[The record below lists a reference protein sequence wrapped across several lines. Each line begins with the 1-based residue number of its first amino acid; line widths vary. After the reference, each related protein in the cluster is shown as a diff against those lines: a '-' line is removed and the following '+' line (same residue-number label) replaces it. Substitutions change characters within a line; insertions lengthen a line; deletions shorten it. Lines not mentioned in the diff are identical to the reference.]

1 MCSMCVYV
9 FFFLYINLKN
19 KRKHS
24 TNTKNKHCSRVELWK
39 IYLTM
44 LTISFD
50 ETMIISIE
58 NRLTCKLILT

>member
-9 FFFLYINLKN
+9 FFFLIHKFKKQKKTFYKY
-19 KRKHS
+19 
-24 TNTKNKHCSRVELWK
+24 KNKHCSRVELWK